1 MWIVTTSEK
10 KKIIIDTYIVLRMVY
25 LKQFIAM
32 CTAAVEP
39 IVGNFKQVNEYQL
52 LLYLHPFGV
61 IGNNYLL
68 LIMQFIN
75 ILLVYHEKNVTYNA
89 DVVTAN
95 LKLLPTNNEKFIT
108 VNRCN

>member
-10 KKIIIDTYIVLRMVY
+10 KKIIIIIDTYIVLRMVY

-75 ILLVYHEKNVTYNA
+75 ILFVYHKKKKTLHK
-89 DVVTAN
+89 T
-95 LKLLPTNNEKFIT
+95 LI
-108 VNRCN
+108 